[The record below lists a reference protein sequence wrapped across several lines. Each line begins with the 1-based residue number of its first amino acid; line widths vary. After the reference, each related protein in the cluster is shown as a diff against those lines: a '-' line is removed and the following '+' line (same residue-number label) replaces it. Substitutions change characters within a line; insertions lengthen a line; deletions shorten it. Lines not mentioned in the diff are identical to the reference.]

1 MALELNTLITE
12 LPLFRRGKVRDT
24 YDLGDNLL
32 MVASDRVSAFDVVL
46 PQVVPDKGRIL
57 TAMSVFW
64 FNLTREL
71 VPNHLVSTD
80 IKDLPEEV
88 QHRAEEL
95 DGRFMIVRKAE
106 RVDIECVV
114 RGYLAGSGWVEYK
127 DRGTVCGDGLPPGL
141 IESCRLDKPIFTPAA
156 KNDIGHDENISVAEM
171 ESRVGASLTRRL
183 ANASL
188 ALYSFA
194 ERYAR
199 ERDIIIADTKFEFGF
214 VDGEL
219 TVIDEMFTPDSS
231 RFWDVNIY
239 EPGRPQESLDK
250 QPLRDWLIE
259 TGWDR
264 NPPPPSLPPDVV
276 EATRNRYQTAYNRLV
291 EKEQIASGNE

>member
-1 MALELNTLITE
+1 MAIEQDSIIHE

-46 PQVVPDKGRIL
+46 PELVPGKGKIL
-57 TAMSVFW
+57 TAMSVYW
-64 FNLTREL
+64 FNLTRDL

-80 IKDLPEEV
+80 VNDLPAEIK
-88 QHRAEEL
+88 HRANEL

-114 RGYLAGSGWVEYK
+114 RGYLAGSGWVEYR
-127 DRGTVCGDGLPPGL
+127 DRGTVCGEELQPGL

-156 KNDIGHDENISVAEM
+156 KNDVGHDQNISVAEM
-171 ESRVGASLTRRL
+171 ESRVGAPLTRRL

-231 RFWDVNIY
+231 RFWDVATY

-250 QPLRDWLIE
+250 QPLRDWLTDI
-259 TGWDR
+259 GWDR

-276 EATRNRYQTAYNRLV
+276 EATRNRYQTAYDRLV
-291 EKEQIASGNE
+291 EKELIASGNE

>member
-1 MALELNTLITE
+1 MLSNPDTLIPE

-24 YDLGDNLL
+24 YDLGDTLL

-46 PQVVPDKGRIL
+46 PELVPGKGKIL

-64 FNLTREL
+64 FNMTREL

-80 IKDLPEEV
+80 VKDLPASI

-106 RVDIECVV
+106 RIDIECVV
-114 RGYLAGSGWVEYK
+114 RGYLSGSGWVEY
-127 DRGTVCGDGLPPGL
+127 REHGTVCGDTLPPG
-141 IESCRLDKPIFTPAA
+141 ICESGRLDKPIFTPAA
-156 KNDIGHDENISVAEM
+156 KNDTGHDENISIAEM
-171 ESRVGASLTRRL
+171 ESRIGASLTRRL

-231 RFWDVNIY
+231 RFWDVNTY
-239 EPGRPQESLDK
+239 EPGRPQASLDK
-250 QPLRDWLIE
+250 QPLRDWLTEI
-259 TGWDR
+259 GWDR
-264 NPPPPSLPPDVV
+264 NPPPPSLPEEVV
-276 EATRNRYQTAYNRLV
+276 EATRMRYQTAYDRLV
-291 EKEQIASGNE
+291 DKELIASGNE